1 MEIHLNGK
9 QSIYEE
15 IAAEYERF
23 IRLGVLEEGER
34 LPGVRVLAM
43 QLGINPNTVE
53 RAYALLEKRGF
64 VIILPKKG
72 AFVKENRDHPPLVEE
87 ARSHVAA
94 LKAARL
100 SKQELL
106 AVVEEVYGGKGDGA

>member
-1 MEIHLNGK
+1 MKVQLSGK

-23 IRLGVLEEGER
+23 IRLGVMQDGEK

-53 RAYALLEKRGF
+53 RAYTLLEKWGL
-64 VIILPKKG
+64 VMILPKKG
-72 AFVKENRDHPPLVEE
+72 AFVRANKARPPLIEE
-87 ARSHVAA
+87 ARHHISA
-94 LKAARL
+94 LKEAGL
-100 SKQELL
+100 GKQELL
-106 AVVEEVYGGKGDGA
+106 DVVEELYSGKGDRV

>member
-72 AFVKENRDHPPLVEE
+72 AFVKENRDHPPLIEE
-87 ARSHVAA
+87 ARRYISA

-100 SKQELL
+100 IKQELL

>member
-53 RAYALLEKRGF
+53 RAYALLEKRGL
-64 VIILPKKG
+64 VVILPKKG
-72 AFVKENRDHPPLVEE
+72 AFVKENVDQPPLIEE
-87 ARSHVAA
+87 ARRYISA

-100 SKQELL
+100 IKQELL